1 MRGLNLKKPTARPFA
16 NGGPVRGPGTGTSD
30 EVPDEVP
37 NGTYIMPTDST
48 QAIGEQ
54 NLAAMGAPGAR
65 GLPMAGGKNVPVQL
79 SNGEFKLPPE
89 QVHAVGVQA
98 LDQMKDATHSP
109 TAHGLPGFQAKAKP
123 EEATHAPTARGF
135 APANVRAMAK
145 PEEPRQFF
153 ASGGVARGLPQRFAD
168 GGHVERLHLADAG
181 IVTKQRLEEEGRPAN
196 TSVGLGAGPATAPA
210 PAPKPATEPS
220 ASSGATFMPGVRNV
234 YNESGK
240 AIGDLA
246 GQGRYAAA
254 AGETARAALSY
265 VPALADD
272 VIGGAARAVG
282 PAIMDAGSQFLGIG
296 NATAAPAPAAAA
308 PAKASV
314 AAPVAAPPVVP
325 AANPT
330 DARLANGSQVS
341 PGASTTPSTS
351 GATATD
357 AAPNQ
362 AMPGVYRNGNS
373 YSDTAAGA
381 ALMTQPRGMPSDQN
395 MAAADALAAR
405 SASPAVD
412 QVATGR
418 GLPGFVAAPTVRH
431 SGNDWA
437 ARNALRNAEVSASSI
452 TNRGLG
458 RGRTTPELQAYQQA
472 LATDAAM
479 QQAEPAM
486 EQAAMRE
493 NAGLQ
498 RETMRQDGETQ
509 RTGMRTA
516 VDQQRVGIDSRR
528 VATDE
533 RRANSEISAR
543 GLDIRAGQ
551 RQQDLQDRYAAA
563 KTPEERAA
571 IAQQV
576 RDMSG
581 RPHESPFK
589 LHVTQATKNLDGS
602 TNEGSAYVL
611 NQQTGG
617 VQQVGAK
624 AGSSVSVTSQE
635 QLAAL
640 PSGTLYTG
648 PDGKQYRKN

>member
-1 MRGLNLKKPTARPFA
+1 LEKIMRGLNLKKPKGRSFA

-30 EVPDEVP
+30 DVPDQVP
-37 NGTYIMPTDST
+37 EGTFIMPTDST

-54 NLAAMGAPGAR
+54 TLAAMGAPAAR
-65 GLPMAGGKNVPVQL
+65 GMPMTKGKKVPVQL

-98 LDQMKDATHSP
+98 LEQMKDATHTP
-109 TAHGLPGFQAKAKP
+109 AG
-123 EEATHAPTARGF
+123 ARGF
-135 APANVRAMAK
+135 APGVAQHM

-153 ASGGVARGLPQRFAD
+153 RD
-168 GGHVERLHLADAG
+168 GGTAWNEDRFGSSGRLASVPTG
-181 IVTKQRLEEEGRPAN
+181 IGGNPA
-196 TSVGLGAGPATAPA
+196 APAKSDPAQAPA
-210 PAPKPATEPS
+210 PQAADAPQTRGMPAPTANPPS
-220 ASSGATFMPGVRNV
+220 APTASDSGSSLMPGVRNV

-240 AIGDLA
+240 AIADLA

-272 VIGGAARAVG
+272 VIGGAVRAVG

-296 NATAAPAPAAAA
+296 NAAAAPAPAPA
-308 PAKASV
+308 PAKAASQ
-314 AAPVAAPPVVP
+314 APAAAPPAVP

-330 DARLANGSQVS
+330 DARLANGTQMLPGS
-341 PGASTTPSTS
+341 PTTPPAPA
-351 GATATD
+351 ATAAE

-362 AMPGVYRNGNS
+362 VMPGVYRNGNS
-373 YSDTAAGA
+373 YSDTAEGA
-381 ALMTQPRGMPSDQN
+381 AVMTQPRGMPSVQN
-395 MAAADALAAR
+395 IAAANALAAR
-405 SASPAVD
+405 NASPAVD
-412 QVATGR
+412 QVPTSR
-418 GLPGFVAAPTVRH
+418 GMPGFVAAPAVRH

-472 LATDAAM
+472 LAADAAL

-486 EQAAMRE
+486 EQAVMRE

-516 VDQQRVGIDSRR
+516 VDQQRVGMDARR

-533 RRANSEISAR
+533 RRAASEISAR

-571 IAQQV
+571 IALQV
-576 RDMSG
+576 RDLSG
-581 RPHESPFK
+581 RPHESPWK
-589 LHVTQATKNLDGS
+589 VQVTPATKNVDGS
-602 TNEGSAYVL
+602 TTQGSIIRYNA
-611 NQQTGG
+611 QTGD
-617 VQQVGAK
+617 VQEVGGATSGAWPKPSEVHISQLKAAPRNAGEFDAK
-624 AGSSVSVTSQE
+624 FGPG
-635 QLAAL
+635 AAKRIL
-640 PSGTLYTG
+640 G
-648 PDGKQYRKN
+648 